1 MSVIWEA
8 KCRMCRRAGR
18 KLFLKGERCVTKK
31 CAIEKEWRRKP
42 PGQHGTER
50 KDKKITEY
58 AQQLRE
64 KQNLK
69 RMYLLRETQFA
80 NYMVEAQRRRG
91 VTGENL
97 LQLLETR
104 LDNTVFRLGWT
115 SSRGAARQMVSHGYL
130 SVNGRRVNIPSYQL
144 RPSDVVT
151 LREDKR
157 ETKMAV
163 EAIKRLAVAPRPQ
176 WVAMDLN
183 TLEGRVLALP
193 TRDQIENDIEE
204 QIIVEY
210 YTR

>member
-18 KLFLKGERCVTKK
+18 KLFLKGERCVSKN
-31 CAIEKEWRRKP
+31 CAIEKESRRKP
-42 PGQHGTER
+42 PGQHGGER
-50 KDKKITEY
+50 RDRKVTQY
-58 AQQLRE
+58 ALQLRE

-69 RMYLLRETQFA
+69 RMYQLRETQFA
-80 NYMVEAQRRRG
+80 NYMSEAQRRRG

-104 LDNTVFRLGWT
+104 LDNVVYRLGWT
-115 SSRGAARQMVSHGYL
+115 TARGASRQMVSHGFVA
-130 SVNGRRVNIPSYQL
+130 VNGKPVNIPSYQV
-144 RPSDVVT
+144 RPNDVVT
-151 LREDKR
+151 LREAKR
-157 ETKMAV
+157 GTKMAV

-176 WVAMDLN
+176 WLSMDLN
-183 TLEGRVLALP
+183 TLEGRVVSVPA
-193 TRDQIENDIEE
+193 RDQIEADIQE